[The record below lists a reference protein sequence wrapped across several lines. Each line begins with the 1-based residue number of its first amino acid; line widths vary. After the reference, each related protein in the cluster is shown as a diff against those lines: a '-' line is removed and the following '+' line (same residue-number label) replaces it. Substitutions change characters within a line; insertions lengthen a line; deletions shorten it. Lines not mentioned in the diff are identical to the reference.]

1 MNHSILCR
9 GWQRYLCRLSWENTN
24 LFWQKSS
31 CNCQQTVECWQKKSG
46 VSSARL
52 LNTLSIYLT
61 QCQSMTQKI
70 LSHTQE
76 MKSCPK
82 FSLNFPI
89 RFQRPL
95 YSLNC
100 AKQDRIAWKNM
111 CRKTW
116 KSLTHWHREY
126 SWLFVP
132 ARTNQCMVSVWWWN
146 QKAPLLFLTLS
157 QPGLI
162 PTIDLT
168 LGVWCLL

>member
-1 MNHSILCR
+1 MDHSILCR
-9 GWQRYLCRLSWENTN
+9 GWQRYLCRLSWENTI

-82 FSLNFPI
+82 FTPI
-89 RFQRPL
+89 SRYVFRDHSILSTVPNKTEL
-95 YSLNC
+95 PGGIC
-100 AKQDRIAWKNM
+100 AAKLG
-111 CRKTW
+111 
-116 KSLTHWHREY
+116 KSLRHWHREY